1 MRPFPLLRS
10 VLPRLMVCA
19 GVLLAMALPARA
31 ERPEWAGKHGHG
43 GGRPEAGASGTR
55 VDIRIGAYFGPA
67 QRVAVQQVDV
77 PGWHGGRC
85 PPGLAKQGRC
95 GPGARPYVIGQPLPV
110 GVVYQTLPP
119 QVAIQLGTPPAGH
132 RFVRVAADILLIA
145 VGTGLVVDA
154 MQDLGR

>member
-1 MRPFPLLRS
+1 
-10 VLPRLMVCA
+10 
-19 GVLLAMALPARA
+19 MAP
-31 ERPEWAGKHGHG
+31 
-43 GGRPEAGASGTR
+43 GTR
-55 VDIRIGAYFGPA
+55 VEIRIGGYFVPA

-77 PGWHGGRC
+77 PGWRGGRC

-95 GPGARPYVIGQPLPV
+95 GPGARPYVIGQPPPAGVTAHPLPA
-110 GVVYQTLPP
+110 
-119 QVAIQLGTPPAGH
+119 QVAIELGTPPAGH